1 LNRGDILSKAGALID
16 GDRKET
22 YGSSLVNHERIA
34 AGWRVILDKQDITP
48 GQVATC
54 MAWLK
59 IARLVESP
67 AHEDS
72 WVDLAGYAALA
83 GEMETSTPPK

>member
-1 LNRGDILSKAGALID
+1 MNKEEVLAKAGEVI
-16 GDRKET
+16 GGCREET
-22 YGSSLVNHERIA
+22 YGCPLVNHERIA
-34 AGWRVILDKQDITP
+34 AGWRVILNKQDITP

-67 AHEDS
+67 DHEDS
-72 WVDLAGYAALA
+72 WVDLVGYAAIA
-83 GEMETSTPPK
+83 GEMETQNR

>member
-1 LNRGDILSKAGALID
+1 MLAKAGELI
-16 GDRKET
+16 GGCRGET
-22 YGSSLVNHERIA
+22 YGSPLVNHERIA
-34 AGWRVILDKQDITP
+34 TGWRVILDKQDITP

-67 AHEDS
+67 DHEDS
-72 WVDLAGYAALA
+72 WVDLAGYAAIA
-83 GEMETSTPPK
+83 GEMETQNR

>member
-1 LNRGDILSKAGALID
+1 MNKEEVLAKAGKLI
-16 GDRKET
+16 GGNREEI

-34 AGWRVILDKQDITP
+34 VGWRVILGKQDITP
-48 GQVATC
+48 GQVA

-72 WVDLAGYAALA
+72 WVDLVGYAAIA
-83 GEMETSTPPK
+83 GEIETQNR

>member
-1 LNRGDILSKAGALID
+1 MNREEVLARAGKLIG
-16 GDRKET
+16 GDRGEI
-22 YGSSLVNHERIA
+22 YGSNLVNHERIA
-34 AGWRVILDKQDITP
+34 AGWCVILDKQDITP

-59 IARLVESP
+59 IARLVETP

-72 WVDLAGYAALA
+72 GVDLEGYAAIA
-83 GEMETSTPPK
+83 GEMETQNR

>member
-1 LNRGDILSKAGALID
+1 MNKEEVLARAGKLIGGNRGEI
-16 GDRKET
+16 
-22 YGSSLVNHERIA
+22 YGPNLVNHERIA

-59 IARLVESP
+59 IARLVETP

-72 WVDLAGYAALA
+72 WVDLAGYAAIA
-83 GEMETSTPPK
+83 GEMETQNR

>member
-1 LNRGDILSKAGALID
+1 LNKEEVLAKAGKLIG
-16 GDRKET
+16 GDREEI

-34 AGWRVILDKQDITP
+34 VGWRVILGKQDITP

-72 WVDLAGYAALA
+72 WVDLVGYAAIA
-83 GEMETSTPPK
+83 GEIETQNR

>member
-1 LNRGDILSKAGALID
+1 MRKEDILSKAGGLIN
-16 GDRKET
+16 GGRQEK
-22 YGSSLVNHERIA
+22 YGSALVNHERIA